1 MAYTP
6 KQSFQG
12 EIPSGKHVCLLYG
25 SEEKRIAV
33 LKKCIQSALQ
43 RKEEVLCIG
52 KDIFLDS
59 EELYSIRDGMRQS
72 CTSNRQ
78 LDICSLSG
86 REFQLKELYLFMKME
101 AEAARATG
109 CPNLLFTI
117 NIGDLLNHGFDT
129 DLITQFEVGLN
140 HLCRIS
146 RCRCICQ
153 YNYRKLPDSLVL
165 TAIATHPVLAFGE
178 IMLENPYFLVPP
190 PFIGQDPPDFVLEG
204 FITRTL
210 ANVNTIHPGILN

>member
-1 MAYTP
+1 MAYTL

-12 EIPSGKHVCLLYG
+12 EIPSGKHICLLHG

-43 RKEEVLCIG
+43 KEERVLCIG
-52 KDIFLDS
+52 SEIPLVS
-59 EELYSIRDGMRQS
+59 EELYSFGDARIQN

-78 LDICSLSG
+78 LDICSLYG
-86 REFQLKELYLFMKME
+86 LEFQLKELSLLMIME
-101 AEAARATG
+101 VEMARAAG
-109 CPNLLFTI
+109 WSNMLFII
-117 NIGDLLNHGFDT
+117 NISDLLTHGFDT
-129 DLITQFEVGLN
+129 TLITQFEAGLN

-153 YNYRKLPDSLVL
+153 YNYRKLPDSIVL
-165 TAIATHPVLAFGE
+165 GAIATHPVLAFGE

-190 PFIGQDPPDFVLEG
+190 PFIGQDSHDFVLEG
-204 FITRTL
+204 FVTQTL

>member
-12 EIPSGKHVCLLYG
+12 EIPSGKHVCLFHG

-33 LKKCIQSALQ
+33 LKKFIQSALQ
-43 RKEEVLCIG
+43 KEERVLCIG
-52 KDIFLDS
+52 SEISLVS
-59 EELYSIRDGMRQS
+59 EELYSLGDSRIQN

-78 LDICSLSG
+78 LDVCSLSG
-86 REFQLKELYLFMKME
+86 LEVQLKELSLLMIME
-101 AEAARATG
+101 VEVARATG
-109 CPNLLFTI
+109 WSNMLFTI
-117 NIGDLLNHGFDT
+117 NIWDLLTHGLDT
-129 DLITQFEVGLN
+129 TLITQFEAGLN

-153 YNYRKLPDSLVL
+153 YNYRKLPDSIILG
-165 TAIATHPVLAFGE
+165 AIATHPVLAFGE

-190 PFIGQDPPDFVLEG
+190 PFIGQDSPEFVLEG
-204 FITRTL
+204 FVTQTL